1 MAATDTAARRGSND
15 SRALSLTGAVLGE
28 MLGTFIFVFSGT
40 ATALGIDKLHP
51 SPTFTPEADIAVSL
65 AFAFGVV
72 AAVYVFAEVSG
83 AHINPAVTIAL
94 LITGE
99 FPPLM
104 AVPYI
109 AAQFVG
115 GILAA
120 LANWLIFGN
129 TLRQA
134 LLLGSTHPGV
144 GVGWGQALF
153 TEFVIT
159 AILMMVVMATAIYK
173 RSPGGGVTAGLGI
186 GLWVGAAIF
195 LALPVSGGSL
205 NPARTIGPDIVSGQ
219 FPYWW
224 VYLVGPIVGACFGA
238 ALWKFIVGKGV
249 KEVVDLGLFGHR
261 SPHRTGGDG

>member
-1 MAATDTAARRGSND
+1 MGFASTARIRRWDN
-15 SRALSLTGAVLGE
+15 SRTLPLTGSVLGE

-40 ATALGIDKLHP
+40 ATACAIYKLHP
-51 SPTFTPEADIAVSL
+51 SPTFTPEADIAVAL

-83 AHINPAVTIAL
+83 AHINPAVTIGL

-109 AAQFVG
+109 AAQFIG

-129 TLRQA
+129 ALRAA

-159 AILMMVVMATAIYK
+159 AILMMVVMATAVYK

-224 VYLVGPIVGACFGA
+224 IYLVGPIVGACFGA
-238 ALWKFIVGKGV
+238 ALWKFVVGKGV
-249 KEVVDLGLFGHR
+249 KEVVDSGLFGHR
-261 SPHRTGGDG
+261 THRTGGDG